1 MISEP
6 MVHLA
11 QTVILSCTETNSLQR
26 EKKSENPLDPRHLA
40 VLSGASK
47 MIFRAY
53 GLFDVN
59 RAPIL
64 CQD

>member
-11 QTVILSCTETNSLQR
+11 QTVILSCTETKSLQR
-26 EKKSENPLDPRHLA
+26 EKSENAPDPRHLA

-53 GLFDVN
+53 GLFDAN